1 MSGLRLWL
9 AALLPFRQRPDL
21 SKSPQCRFESDG
33 VHIDSKMDDPGSLS
47 QPLIGTRQSSYDV
60 SLEDLKQLFNL
71 SNIQEGTSYKSLGKQ
86 GGTEGFM
93 SKLQT
98 SSTEGIDPNSVADRI
113 KA

>member
-1 MSGLRLWL
+1 LY
-9 AALLPFRQRPDL
+9 
-21 SKSPQCRFESDG
+21 RFEGDRAH
-33 VHIDSKMDDPGSLS
+33 VDSKMDDHGSLS
-47 QPLIGTRQSSYDV
+47 QPLIGTPKSSFEV

-71 SNIQEGTSYKSLGKQ
+71 SNIQEGTSYKSLAKQ

-98 SSTEGIDPNSVADRI
+98 SPAEGIDPNSVVDRI